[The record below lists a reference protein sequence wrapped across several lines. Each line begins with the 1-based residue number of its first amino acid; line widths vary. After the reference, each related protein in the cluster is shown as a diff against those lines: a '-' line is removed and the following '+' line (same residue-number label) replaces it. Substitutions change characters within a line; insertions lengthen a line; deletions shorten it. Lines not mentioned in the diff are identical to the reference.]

1 MKKAIL
7 ISMAL
12 ILVLFLLPSCGAG
25 VSQEEYDKVKAD
37 LASAQA
43 QIQSLQN
50 DLAAAQEQNQSLP
63 SDLAQAQ
70 AQIQSL
76 QTDIEAADQKSAE
89 ALAYTEF
96 LDVLMYP
103 AYKQAGINPRFGFE
117 DDVEWF
123 VELKNRATDMGD
135 TKLSSY
141 IKDLEKGDESAMYE
155 MWDYCLGIIEEAL
168 K

>member
-1 MKKAIL
+1 MKKAIP
-7 ISMAL
+7 IVM
-12 ILVLFLLPSCGAG
+12 ILLPMLFLLTSCGGG
-25 VSQEEYDKVKAD
+25 VSQEEYDRVSSD
-37 LASAQA
+37 LAEAQA

-76 QTDIEAADQKSAE
+76 QNTIEAADQKSAE

-96 LDVLMYP
+96 LDILMYP
-103 AYKQAGINPRFGFE
+103 AYKDVGITPRFDFE
-117 DDVEWF
+117 DEVEWL
-123 VELKNRATDMGD
+123 VGLKNKATDIGD
-135 TKLSSY
+135 TKLSNY
-141 IKDLEKGDESAMYE
+141 IKELEKGDESAMYD
-155 MWDYCLGIIEEAL
+155 MWDYCLETIENLL

>member
-1 MKKAIL
+1 MKKAIS
-7 ISMAL
+7 IVV
-12 ILVLFLLPSCGAG
+12 ILLPMLFLLTSCGG
-25 VSQEEYDKVKAD
+25 VSQEEYDRVSSD

-43 QIQSLQN
+43 QIQALQN
-50 DLAAAQEQNQSLP
+50 ELAVAQEQSQSLP

-76 QTDIEAADQKSAE
+76 QTDIEATGQKSTE

-103 AYKQAGINPRFGFE
+103 AYKEAGIIPRFDFE
-117 DDVEWF
+117 DEIKWF
-123 VELKNRATDMGD
+123 VELTNRATAIGD
-135 TKLSSY
+135 ARLSDY
-141 IKDLEKGDESAMYE
+141 VDDLDKESTMYE
-155 MWDYCLGIIEEAL
+155 LLDYCFETIENLL